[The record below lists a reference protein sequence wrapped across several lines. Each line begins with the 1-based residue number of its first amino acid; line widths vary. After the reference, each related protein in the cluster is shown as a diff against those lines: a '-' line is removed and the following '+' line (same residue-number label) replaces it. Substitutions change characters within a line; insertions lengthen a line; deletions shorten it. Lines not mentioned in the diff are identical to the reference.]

1 MILLQLNNVARY
13 FADEKLYDDVS
24 FNIQTQDRIALVG
37 RNGVGK
43 STLIKQILG
52 EEPMTHGNITRAKDI
67 SIGYLEQHVTT
78 NSTLTIWEEM
88 LSVFEETLKK
98 RSELESVAQRVADLS
113 ENPET
118 QEYKQAIKEY
128 DVLQETLVQRNA
140 YGIESEIRTVLHGFG
155 FFEEDYDRQIQSL
168 SGGQKTRLALA
179 QILLMHHDLLIL
191 DEPTNH
197 LDMSTLQWL
206 EGYLQSY
213 RGALLIVS
221 HDRYF
226 LNKVA
231 TQVIELRHQTSH
243 IYKGNYDYYLTEKAA
258 RLEQEI
264 QAYEKQQDEIQKL
277 ETFIQRNIVRAST
290 TKRAQ
295 SRRKQLEK
303 MDRIEKPKQD
313 AKSPR
318 ISFSAARK
326 SGDRVLE
333 AIQLGIGY
341 PESDLIAN
349 NINFDLRRQEAIA
362 VVGPNGIGKTTLL
375 KTLIQQIP
383 PKSGEII
390 QGTNVDIGYYD
401 QNINQL
407 DPQLTVLET
416 LWRAHDTTDEWVVR
430 SILGSFLF
438 SGDAVD
444 KKVSL
449 LSGGEKARLSLA
461 LLATKHD
468 NTLLLDEPTNHLDI
482 DSKEV
487 LEDALIEFDGT
498 IFFVSHDRYFINRI
512 ATKILEITPT
522 QSTLYYGDYD
532 YYIAK
537 KTEIEQVEAL
547 KNSNTPDEQPMD
559 TSNAQLS
566 YQAQKELQKEHRQ
579 LLKSVE
585 HSESKIETLEI
596 LIDQLEE
603 QMVQANDSG
612 DVSELMALHEEF
624 KKAQKQNDLALNE
637 WEQASL
643 ALETFYDRHSQFK
656 E

>member
-24 FNIQTQDRIALVG
+24 FNIQSQDRIALVG

-52 EEPMTHGNITRAKDI
+52 EEPLTHGEITRAKDI

-88 LSVFEETLKK
+88 LSVFEDTLEK
-98 RSELESVAQRVADLS
+98 RTELETVAQRVADLADS
-113 ENPET
+113 PDT
-118 QEYKQAIKEY
+118 KEYQQAIRQY
-128 DVLQETLVQRNA
+128 DILQETLAQRNA

-155 FFEEDYDRQIQSL
+155 FYESDYDRPIQSL

-179 QILLMHHDLLIL
+179 QILLMQHDLLIL

-197 LDMSTLQWL
+197 LDMTTLQWL
-206 EGYLQSY
+206 EGYLQNY

-231 TQVIELRHQTSH
+231 NQVIELRHQTSH

-264 QAYEKQQDEIQKL
+264 QAYEKQQDKIEKL

-303 MDRIEKPKQD
+303 MERIEKPKQD
-313 AKSPR
+313 TKSPR
-318 ISFSAARK
+318 MSFSAARK

-341 PESDLIAN
+341 PDSEVIAD

-401 QNINQL
+401 QNINLL
-407 DPQLTVLET
+407 DPNLTVLET

-438 SGDAVD
+438 SGDAVE

-487 LEDALIEFDGT
+487 LEDALIDFDGT

-512 ATKILEITPT
+512 ATKVLEITPT
-522 QSTLYYGDYD
+522 HSNLYYGDYD
-532 YYIAK
+532 YYIEK
-537 KTEIEQVEAL
+537 KAEIEQIESL
-547 KNSNTPDEQPMD
+547 KESEKTNDSPTNKQ
-559 TSNAQLS
+559 NNQLS

-579 LLKSVE
+579 LLKNIEQFEYRIESLE
-585 HSESKIETLEI
+585 TKISELENKMI
-596 LIDQLEE
+596 
-603 QMVQANDSG
+603 QANESG
-612 DVSELMALHEEF
+612 DVSDLMTLHEEF
-624 KKAQKQNDLALNE
+624 ETAQQENDLVLDE
-637 WEQASL
+637 WEEASL
-643 ALETFYDRHSQFK
+643 KLEDFYDKHPHLK